1 MTKTHVITRAGTEAL
16 RIGMKQ
22 EAIEAKLGEP
32 DAAEKGYLDWHA
44 AGVKA
49 GVKGGVVASLMFIGA
64 DDPHNP
70 GFASFTGKTAEG
82 IGIGSTVDAVKNAY
96 GEPANVYD
104 GIFLA
109 LGYGD
114 FEFVCQNGRVVSIQI
129 SGDVSAAMK
138 NLGADE
144 LEEREL
150 EWFEDEY
157 ENPNSVDFARVLHAP
172 GNLTLTA
179 AQARELL
186 NYETE
191 TALVVDGTLVVD
203 GPLKIDDH
211 HAVVVGNDI
220 RCRSLSLAA
229 GQLKCEALRA
239 AEYVHYE
246 ADDTQRMESVDVRTI
261 EVPLLWAPYIA
272 PEDLAVSVSYQ
283 WCEIEV
289 EEETPA
295 FVRLLDRDFAAI
307 RAALAGDVAIDDE
320 WVREHAEQ

>member
-1 MTKTHVITRAGTEAL
+1 MR
-16 RIGMKQ
+16 R
-22 EAIEAKLGEP
+22 EAIEAELGEP

-49 GVKGGVVASLMFIGA
+49 GVNGGVVASLMFTGA

-70 GFASFTGKTAEG
+70 GFASFSGETAEG
-82 IGIGSTVDAVKNAY
+82 IGIGSSVDAVKSAY

-104 GIFLA
+104 GIFLS
-109 LGYGD
+109 LGYDD
-114 FEFVCQNGRVVSIQI
+114 FEFVCQGGRVVSIQI
-129 SGDVSAAMK
+129 SGDVSGAMRS
-138 NLGADE
+138 LGVDE
-144 LEEREL
+144 LEERDL
-150 EWFEDEY
+150 EWFEDGY
-157 ENPNSVDFARVLHAP
+157 ENPNSIEFARVLHAP

-191 TALVVDGTLVVD
+191 TALVVDGNLVVD
-203 GPLKIDDH
+203 GPLNIEDH

-246 ADDTQRMESVDVRTI
+246 ADDTQRMETVDVRTL
-261 EVPLLWAPYIA
+261 EVPLLWAPYIE
-272 PEDLAVSVSYQ
+272 PEEFAGSVSFQ

-289 EEETPA
+289 EEETVA
-295 FVRLLDRDFAAI
+295 LIRLLERDFAAV
-307 RAALAGDVAIDDE
+307 RAALADEVAIDDE
-320 WVREHAEQ
+320 WVREYAAAEE